1 MSSIDTLKALLSKAS
16 TEEPTETVETQEV
29 KEVVA
34 PAGVILAHT
43 VQKVREGE
51 QFTTYELASV
61 VKRLAY
67 SELEEAEIARR
78 FTKAFEDV
86 LIKND

>member
-1 MSSIDTLKALLSKAS
+1 MSSIDKLKALLSKAS
-16 TEEPTETVETQEV
+16 EETTETVDTQEV

-51 QFTTYELASV
+51 QFTTYELASL

>member
-1 MSSIDTLKALLSKAS
+1 MSSIDKLKALLSKAS
-16 TEEPTETVETQEV
+16 EETTETVDTQEV

-51 QFTTYELASV
+51 QFTTYELASL

-86 LIKND
+86 LIRND